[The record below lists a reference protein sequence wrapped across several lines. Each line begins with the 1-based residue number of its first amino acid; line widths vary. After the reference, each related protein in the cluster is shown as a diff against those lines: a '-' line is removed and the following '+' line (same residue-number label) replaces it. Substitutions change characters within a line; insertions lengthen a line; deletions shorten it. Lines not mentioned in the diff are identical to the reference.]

1 MSERRNAAVQTADL
15 SSSRPKRRLVV
26 ETKPVLQKTNTDV
39 LVALGGLKVTSQM
52 LKKAT
57 PYFFIG
63 PAVLILCFTLIY
75 PVFYGLRLSFYD
87 WSLRDMAS
95 AEAPKLTSDTFEL
108 LQQEGLPD
116 DVLEKLGS
124 LKNRRFR
131 TQEDFFSKVER
142 AIGAEDTTKYKSVL
156 LNSSLKKPEFI
167 GLGNYRELA
176 KSEFFW
182 TSVKVTLKFSLSVVI
197 FEILLGLFLALLLE
211 GQMKGL
217 RLFRTIFILP
227 IMIAP
232 VVVGLTWRFL
242 YDPSFGM
249 VNYFLG
255 FLGIEPQTW
264 LSDPALALPAVILAD
279 IWQWTPFVFL
289 LLLAGLQ
296 GIPQS
301 FLEAAEVDGA
311 TYLQNLFY
319 IKLPQIKAIIG
330 ITAVL
335 RLIDSFRSLVVL
347 FVMTEGGPGMS
358 TEILSLHLYK
368 TAFTS
373 QRLGLASAIAVVLI
387 AIILSLATV
396 LLWTMR
402 SAEEAH

>member
-1 MSERRNAAVQTADL
+1 MDT
-15 SSSRPKRRLVV
+15 
-26 ETKPVLQKTNTDV
+26 TPVLQKANADV
-39 LVALGGLKVTSQM
+39 LFRIGKFAVTVNMMQ
-52 LKKAT
+52 KAT

-63 PAVLILCFTLIY
+63 PAVIILCFTLIY
-75 PVFYGLRLSFYD
+75 PVIYGLGLSFYE
-87 WSLRDMAS
+87 WTLRDMA
-95 AEAPKLTSDTFEL
+95 AAQAPKLTTESFEI
-108 LQQEGLPD
+108 LQEKGLPE
-116 DVLEKLGS
+116 DVLEPLS
-124 LKNRRFR
+124 ALKNRRFR
-131 TQEDFFSKVER
+131 SHEQFFENVER
-142 AIGAEDTTKYKSVL
+142 RIGADNTAKYEKVL
-156 LNSSLKKPEFI
+156 LDASLKKPTFI

-176 KSEFFW
+176 GSEFFW
-182 TSVKVTLKFSLSVVI
+182 TSVSVTLKFSLSVVI

-211 GQMKGL
+211 EKMKGL

-296 GIPQS
+296 GIPRS

-311 TYLQNLFY
+311 TYLQNLFFV
-319 IKLPQIKAIIG
+319 KLPQIKAIIG

-335 RLIDSFRSLVVL
+335 RLIDSFRSLVVM

-387 AIILSLATV
+387 AIILALATV

-402 SAEEAH
+402 STEEVR

>member
-1 MSERRNAAVQTADL
+1 MESK
-15 SSSRPKRRLVV
+15 SI
-26 ETKPVLQKTNTDV
+26 LQKTNSDV
-39 LVALGGLKVTSQM
+39 LFRIGRFEVTVKTLQ
-52 LKKAT
+52 KAT

-75 PVFYGLRLSFYD
+75 PVFYGLRLSFYS
-87 WSLRDMAS
+87 WTLRDMAS
-95 AEAPKLTSDTFEL
+95 ANAPKLTTESFEL
-108 LQQEGLPD
+108 LQTEAGVPD
-116 DVLEKLGS
+116 DVLEGLS
-124 LKNRRFR
+124 RLKNRKFR
-131 TQEDFFSKVER
+131 SRDKFLANVER
-142 AIGAEDTTKYKSVL
+142 AIGAEATAAYKNDL
-156 LNSSLKKPEFI
+156 LEYSLKEPEFL
-167 GLGNYRELA
+167 GFGNYRELFG
-176 KSEFFW
+176 SEFFW

-211 GQMKGL
+211 EKMKGL

-232 VVVGLTWRFL
+232 VVVGLTWKFL
-242 YDPSFGM
+242 YDPSFGLI
-249 VNYFLG
+249 NYFLG
-255 FLGIEPQTW
+255 FLSIDPQTW
-264 LSDPALALPAVILAD
+264 LSDPALALPAVIVAD

-296 GIPQS
+296 GIPRS
-301 FLEAAEVDGA
+301 LLEAGEVDGT

-319 IKLPQIKAIIG
+319 IKLPQIKSIIG

-335 RLIDSFRSLVVL
+335 RLIDSFRSLVVM

-387 AIILSLATV
+387 GIILTLTTI
-396 LLWTMR
+396 LLSGMG
-402 SAEEAH
+402 SSEEVR

>member
-1 MSERRNAAVQTADL
+1 M
-15 SSSRPKRRLVV
+15 K
-26 ETKPVLQKTNTDV
+26 TKPILQKTNADV
-39 LVALGGLKVTSQM
+39 LFKIGRFEMTVRKLQKI
-52 LKKAT
+52 T

-87 WSLRDMAS
+87 WTLRDMAS
-95 AEAPKLTSDTFEL
+95 AAAPKLTSESFEL
-108 LQQEGLPD
+108 LEKEGMPD
-116 DVLEKLGS
+116 EVLEQLSG
-124 LKNRRFR
+124 LKNRKFR
-131 TQEDFFSKVER
+131 SKDKFFDNVER
-142 AIGAEDTTKYKSVL
+142 AIGAEAAAAYNNVL
-156 LNSSLKKPEFI
+156 LKYSLKKPTFI
-167 GLGNYRELA
+167 GFGNYRELL
-176 KSEFFW
+176 KSEFFR
-182 TSVKVTLKFSLSVVI
+182 TSVGVTLKFSLSVVV

-211 GQMKGL
+211 EKMKGL

-227 IMIAP
+227 IMVAP

-264 LSDPALALPAVILAD
+264 LSDPALALPSVILAD

-296 GIPQS
+296 GIPRS
-301 FLEAAEVDGA
+301 LLEAGEVDGT

-319 IKLPQIKAIIG
+319 IKLPQIKSIIG

-335 RLIDSFRSLVVL
+335 RLIDSFRSLVVM

-368 TAFTS
+368 TAFTT

-387 AIILSLATV
+387 AIILALATIV
-396 LLWTMR
+396 LWSMR
-402 SAEEAH
+402 SAEEVR

>member
-1 MSERRNAAVQTADL
+1 
-15 SSSRPKRRLVV
+15 
-26 ETKPVLQKTNTDV
+26 
-39 LVALGGLKVTSQM
+39 
-52 LKKAT
+52 
-57 PYFFIG
+57 
-63 PAVLILCFTLIY
+63 
-75 PVFYGLRLSFYD
+75 
-87 WSLRDMAS
+87 
-95 AEAPKLTSDTFEL
+95 
-108 LQQEGLPD
+108 
-116 DVLEKLGS
+116 
-124 LKNRRFR
+124 
-131 TQEDFFSKVER
+131 
-142 AIGAEDTTKYKSVL
+142 
-156 LNSSLKKPEFI
+156 
-167 GLGNYRELA
+167 
-176 KSEFFW
+176 
-182 TSVKVTLKFSLSVVI
+182 
-197 FEILLGLFLALLLE
+197 
-211 GQMKGL
+211 
-217 RLFRTIFILP
+217 
-227 IMIAP
+227 MIAP

-296 GIPQS
+296 GIPRS

-311 TYLQNLFY
+311 TYLQNLFFV
-319 IKLPQIKAIIG
+319 KLPQIKSIIG

-335 RLIDSFRSLVVL
+335 RLIDSFRSLVVM

-387 AIILSLATV
+387 AIILSLAAV

-402 SAEEAH
+402 STEEVR